1 MKVFSEELFKVYR
14 SLNIFFLFS
23 SNEIAAL
30 PDEVYM
36 LWFREYP
43 FNGTVC
49 KFHKFAAES
58 FTNATVLTITAFTI
72 ER

>member
-1 MKVFSEELFKVYR
+1 MVF
-14 SLNIFFLFS
+14 FFYK
-23 SNEIAAL
+23 AL

-43 FNGTVC
+43 FDETVC

>member
-1 MKVFSEELFKVYR
+1 
-14 SLNIFFLFS
+14 
-23 SNEIAAL
+23 
-30 PDEVYM
+30 M

-43 FNGTVC
+43 FDETVC
-49 KFHKFAAES
+49 KVHKFAAES

>member
-1 MKVFSEELFKVYR
+1 MNSDITFTLLFTCIRYENK
-14 SLNIFFLFS
+14 
-23 SNEIAAL
+23 AL

-43 FNGTVC
+43 FDETVC